1 MNIPPSNLEV
11 ERIYY
16 QIVRN
21 DYKTLTIAATESG
34 EGVTSLATAL
44 AQRSLLGGQSTLVV
58 DLNLYHPTLESQGMT
73 VSTYDNHY
81 LPSPELVGVSGER
94 AYFTGIIAPSKRETI
109 MELRRPG
116 SLDRYIEQWHRDYD
130 LVIFDTSPISRM
142 NANNIPPER
151 VAASS
156 DGTILVVMAG
166 QTTEAQAS
174 ESVKKLSDAGAH
186 VLGCVLN
193 DVENPSLKNEILR
206 EVGRLNRFFPHI
218 AKWLRL
224 KILKS
229 HLLSLEI

>member
-58 DLNLYHPTLESQGMT
+58 DLNLYHPSLESQGMT
-73 VSTYDNHY
+73 LSSYDNHY
-81 LPSPELVGVSGER
+81 LPSPELVGVSGEQ

-116 SLDRYIEQWHRDYD
+116 SLERYIEQWHKDYD
-130 LVIFDTSPISRM
+130 LIIFDTSPIARM

-151 VAASS
+151 IAASS

-174 ESVKKLSDAGAH
+174 ESVKKLNDAGAH

-193 DVENPSLKNEILR
+193 DKENPSLKHEILR
-206 EVGRLNRFFPHI
+206 EVGRLNRFLPRLS
-218 AKWLRL
+218 KKLRIM
-224 KILKS
+224 ILKS

>member
-34 EGVTSLATAL
+34 EGVTSLATAI

-58 DLNLYHPTLESQGMT
+58 DLNLYHPSLESQGMT
-73 VSTYDNHY
+73 ISSYDNHY
-81 LPSPELVGVSGER
+81 LPSPELVGVSGEQ

-116 SLDRYIEQWHRDYD
+116 SLERYINQWHQDYD
-130 LVIFDTSPISRM
+130 LIIFDTSPIARM

-151 VAASS
+151 IAASS

-174 ESVKKLSDAGAH
+174 ESVKKLNDAGAH

-193 DVENPSLKNEILR
+193 DKENPSLKNEILR
-206 EVGRLNRFFPHI
+206 EVGRLNRFLPRLS
-218 AKWLRL
+218 KKLRTM
-224 KILKS
+224 ILKS